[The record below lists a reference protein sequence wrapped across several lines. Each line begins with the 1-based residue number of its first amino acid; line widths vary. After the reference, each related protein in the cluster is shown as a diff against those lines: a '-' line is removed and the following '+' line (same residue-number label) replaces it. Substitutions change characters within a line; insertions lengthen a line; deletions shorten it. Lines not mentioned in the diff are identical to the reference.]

1 MLLLSAQELCRQFDA
16 DPLFQDVTFDV
27 RAGEK
32 IGLVGPNGCGKTTL
46 LALLAGVDEPDV
58 GRVERPAGVRIGRLA
73 QHALPPADRTLIAE
87 VRQGLAPLYQ
97 LQHAAHELA
106 ERLASVRDEAELQR
120 LHERYDQIHW
130 QLERL
135 DAYHVEHRVD
145 EVLQGLGFQP
155 DDYERPLV
163 AFSGGQQNRAALARL
178 LLEAPDLL
186 LLDEPTN
193 HLDLDATQWLERWL
207 SRSPQALVVVSH
219 DRYFLDQI
227 ATRTLELWQGGIADY
242 PGNFSTYWKLRDER
256 LKTLRRTVEKQQ
268 EYIARQEEFI
278 RRNFAGQKS
287 AQAKDREKKLER
299 IERITLPPDFHDIPM
314 GFPEPARTGD
324 WVLRA
329 EGLTKGFPAA
339 GGDGPAQ
346 PLFANLTVQIDRGDR
361 VAILGPN
368 GCGKT
373 TLLRT
378 LLGELEPDAGDVRFG
393 TGVQV
398 AYFDQQLSSVDPGEN
413 AVEAVRAPA
422 PQTGRTPY
430 AKSNPHLTPGEV
442 RSLLA
447 RFGITGELALQ
458 TVGRM
463 SGGERTKVA
472 LARLA
477 ALRPNLMILDEPTNH
492 LDVWASAALERSLRD
507 WPGTLLLVS
516 HDRYFID
523 QLATKVIV
531 CEPDGWRLHA
541 GNYSDYQHFL
551 AATRSE
557 ATPIRTAKPSGS
569 SLDAPGNGAPRSP
582 RDSKPPRRKRRF
594 PYRPVEAIEA
604 DISRVEREIA
614 RLEAD
619 LANPN
624 VHRQPARIRQVQ
636 QEYQAAQEELARLME
651 HWEEALE
658 LN

>member
-1 MLLLSAQELCRQFDA
+1 MLLLSAQALCRQFDA
-16 DPLFQDVTFDV
+16 DPVFRDVTFDV

-46 LALLAGVDEPDV
+46 LDLLAGRDEPDV
-58 GRVERPAGVRIGRLA
+58 GRVERPPSVRIGYLA
-73 QHALPPADRTLIAE
+73 QHAVPPTDRTLLAE
-87 VRQGLAPLYQ
+87 AREGLAPLYD
-97 LQHAAHELA
+97 LQRTAHELA
-106 ERLASVRDEAELQR
+106 DRMATVRDEVELQR
-120 LHERYDQIHW
+120 LHDRYDQIHLE
-130 QLERL
+130 LERL

-145 EVLQGLGFQP
+145 EVLQGLGFSP

-163 AFSGGQQNRAALARL
+163 TFSGGEQNRAALARL

-207 SRSPQALVVVSH
+207 SRSPQALIVVSH
-219 DRYFLDQI
+219 DRYFLDQVT
-227 ATRTLELWQGGIADY
+227 ARTLELWQGGVTDY
-242 PGNFSTYWKLRDER
+242 PGNFSTYWNLRDER
-256 LKTLRRTVEKQQ
+256 LKVLRRTVEKQQ
-268 EYIARQEEFI
+268 EYIAHQEDFI
-278 RRNFAGQKS
+278 RRNFAGQKA
-287 AQAKDREKKLER
+287 AQAKDREKKLQR
-299 IERITLPPDFHDIPM
+299 IERLTLPPDFHDIPM
-314 GFPEPARTGD
+314 GFPDPPRTGD

-329 EGLTKGFPAA
+329 EGLSKGFPSA
-339 GGDGPAQ
+339 GGDGPGP
-346 PLFANLTVQIDRGDR
+346 PLFDNFTVQIDRGDR

-378 LLGELEPDAGDVRFG
+378 LIGELPPDAGSVRFG
-393 TGVQV
+393 TGVQI
-398 AYFDQQLSSVDPGEN
+398 AYFDQQLSSVNPHEQ
-413 AVEAVRAPA
+413 AVEAVRAPE
-422 PQTGRTPY
+422 PRTGQTPY
-430 AKSNPHLTPGEV
+430 AKANPLLTPGEV
-442 RSLLA
+442 RGLLA

-492 LDVWASAALERSLRD
+492 LDFWASAALEWSLRH
-507 WPGTLLLVS
+507 WTGTVLMVS

-523 QLATKVIV
+523 QVATKVIV
-531 CEPDGWRLHA
+531 FERDGWRLHE

-551 AATRSE
+551 AATSGDGLARPASSSGPPPAAGE
-557 ATPIRTAKPSGS
+557 A
-569 SLDAPGNGAPRSP
+569 
-582 RDSKPPRRKRRF
+582 RDSRRQKDSQPKRRKRRF

-604 DISRVEREIA
+604 DITRVERDIA

-619 LANPN
+619 LADPD
-624 VHRQPARIRQVQ
+624 VHRHAARIRQVQ
-636 QEYQAAQEELARLME
+636 QEYQAAQEELATLME